1 MSIKKIDL
9 STRIFVKKKT
19 DLEVQMHFL
28 SGIRKILLKVHI
40 HQSWW
45 NQIVSVSEALTRTD
59 FDWRQCGLQLR
70 LSKCQ
75 SATTFL
81 LSTSHTLTKTFHFS
95 QLFGLILA
103 STEISDYEIMTTVT
117 YSCFLIVY
125 SCFKG
130 HNNFIF
136 LKTHFFQVTDSLN
149 RNNKKTKI
157 NNHL

>member
-1 MSIKKIDL
+1 MTWALEYL
-9 STRIFVKKKT
+9 SRKNR
-19 DLEVQMHFL
+19 LEGPNTFPVWNMEN
-28 SGIRKILLKVHI
+28 LLKVHI

-136 LKTHFFQVTDSLN
+136 LKTHFFQVTDSLY
-149 RNNKKTKI
+149 RNNQKQAK
-157 NNHL
+157 